1 MHTAHKFRLMTDL
14 DRMLISLLG
23 STTLVDQ
30 WWKSQNLAFGLL
42 TPEEMFDKDPMRV
55 FGYVESFCYK

>member
-1 MHTAHKFRLMTDL
+1 MHTQKFQLMTDL

-23 STTLVDQ
+23 TPKLVDV
-30 WWKSQNLAFGLL
+30 WWKSPNFAFNLM

-55 FGYVESFCYK
+55 FGYVEGHCYK